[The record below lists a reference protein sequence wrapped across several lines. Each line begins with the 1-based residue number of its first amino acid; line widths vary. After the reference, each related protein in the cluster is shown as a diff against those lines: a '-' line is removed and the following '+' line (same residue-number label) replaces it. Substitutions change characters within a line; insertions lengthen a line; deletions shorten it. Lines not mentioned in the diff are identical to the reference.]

1 MSFQEFG
8 LHPDLLKAVHHLS
21 YHEPTPIQQQA
32 IPVALTGRDLIGCAQ
47 TGTGKTAAFALPI
60 LNKLHPGRGG
70 KIRALILTPTR
81 ELAAQI
87 NEVFQSLA
95 THTKIYTA
103 AVYGGVG
110 SPPQARALRLG
121 TDVIVAT
128 PGRLLDHINN
138 GVGRFDNLEFLVL
151 DEADRMLDMGFL
163 PDVKRIIAR
172 LPQKR
177 QTMMFSAT
185 MPKEILQLSH
195 QILQD
200 PATIQIGRQAAPAEG
215 VSQAA
220 YPVAQHLKADLLVA
234 LLETIG
240 TERGAAGNVESV
252 LIFARTKV
260 RTERL
265 ARVLKDG
272 GFDAALIHGDRTQG
286 QRLAALEGFRNGR
299 YRILVATDIA
309 ARGLDVDGISHV
321 INFDVPVTPED
332 YVHRIGRTAR
342 AKAVGEALTLVAPG
356 EESFLVAIQQLIK
369 TKIPRQTVP
378 DFDYSRVFLPRA
390 SGEGQGRR
398 KKRSEFRGSNGRVN
412 SGHRGRTRRGAAGPA
427 LA

>member
-1 MSFQEFG
+1 MSFQQFG
-8 LHPDLLKAVHHLS
+8 LHPDLLKAVHQLR

-32 IPVALTGRDLIGCAQ
+32 IPLALTGRDLIGCAQ

-60 LNKLHPGRGG
+60 LNKLHPSRGG

-87 NEVFQSLA
+87 NEVFQGLA
-95 THTKIYTA
+95 AHTKVYTA

-128 PGRLLDHINN
+128 PGRLLDHLTN
-138 GVGRFDNLEFLVL
+138 GVGRFDALEFLVL

-195 QILQD
+195 QILHD

-215 VSQAA
+215 VSQSA

-240 TERGAAGNVESV
+240 TEHGAAGNMESV
-252 LIFARTKV
+252 LIFARTKI

-265 ARVLKDG
+265 ARVLKQG

-309 ARGLDVDGISHV
+309 ARGIDVDGISHV

-356 EESFLVAIQQLIK
+356 EESSLAAIQQLIK

-378 DFDYSRVFLPRA
+378 DFDYSRVFLPRP
-390 SGEGQGRR
+390 EGQGRR
-398 KKRSEFRGSNGRVN
+398 KKRSEFRGSNGRAN
-412 SGHRGRTRRGAAGPA
+412 SGHRGRTRRGAARPA
-427 LA
+427 FA

>member
-1 MSFQEFG
+1 MSFQQFG
-8 LHPDLLKAVHHLS
+8 LHSDLLKAIGQIG

-32 IPVALTGRDLIGCAQ
+32 IPIALEGRDLIGCAQ

-87 NEVFQSLA
+87 NEVFQGLTA
-95 THTKIYTA
+95 YTKLYTA

-110 SPPQARALRLG
+110 MPPQERALRLG

-128 PGRLLDHINN
+128 PGRLLDHLNN
-138 GVGRFDNLEFLVL
+138 GVGRFDHLEFFVL

-172 LPQKR
+172 LPQQR

-185 MPKEILQLSH
+185 MPQEILQLSN
-195 QILQD
+195 QILQN

-215 VSQAA
+215 VSQSV
-220 YPVAQHLKADLLVA
+220 YPVAQHLKTDLLVA
-234 LLETIG
+234 LLQMIEM
-240 TERGAAGNVESV
+240 EAV

-265 ARVLKDG
+265 ARILKQD

-286 QRLAALEGFRNGR
+286 QRLAALEGFRNRR

-321 INFDVPVTPED
+321 INFDVPMTPED

-356 EESFLVAIQQLIK
+356 EESFLAAIQQLIK

-378 DFDYSRVFLPRA
+378 DFDYSRVSLPRA
-390 SGEGQGRR
+390 NGEGQGRR
-398 KKRSEFRGSNGRVN
+398 KKRSEFRGSNGRAN
-412 SGHRGRTRRGAAGPA
+412 SRRHGRARLGAARPA
-427 LA
+427 FA